1 MVLCLESIGDICGV
15 LQHFVGT
22 SSIHKNKEFT
32 HDSGETRKSTEQT
45 EHAQDTHFKFH
56 CCILFWMTPD
66 VVSNLRELSSP
77 PPSILG
83 AGGAHLPC
91 SLRVWRK
98 HMRANVRIICRYNLQ
113 MSICRCWFVD
123 VNMQMSICRCHFAN
137 VNLQE
142 HGCENCRL
150 MSAVSFQFQQC
161 LGWIGVASHVREGL
175 HSGGYR
181 WEAFKVWAFAH
192 GNLVPRCSSC
202 VSFVHLWGGLPVFV
216 N

>member
-113 MSICRCWFVD
+113 MLICRCEYAD
-123 VNMQMSICRCHFAN
+123 
-137 VNLQE
+137 VNLQMSL
-142 HGCENCRL
+142 CKCQFARTRL
-150 MSAVSFQFQQC
+150 WELSADVSCVFSIPAVSWLDRGCKPCQRRLTQRRISLRGFQSMSVC
-161 LGWIGVASHVREGL
+161 AR
-175 HSGGYR
+175 
-181 WEAFKVWAFAH
+181 
-192 GNLVPRCSSC
+192 
-202 VSFVHLWGGLPVFV
+202 
-216 N
+216 